1 MPPERFSDVQFHRRQ
16 RPVVDRAH
24 LVARITRAAPVVGTL
39 LTNHITAARE
49 GDHRIIPLQLFDN
62 SGHMADKL
70 LAVALADKKTDTQ
83 RVMRPQIQRLAHSLT
98 TLDSRFDK
106 IIASAIF
113 TPSGMRNGTTQ
124 SMRDSPIPI
133 PVTTMNQIVPIR

>member
-1 MPPERFSDVQFHRRQ
+1 M
-16 RPVVDRAH
+16 
-24 LVARITRAAPVVGTL
+24 GTL

-113 TPSGMRNGTTQ
+113 TPSGMRKGTTQ

-133 PVTTMNQIVPIR
+133 PVTTMNQIVPMR